1 MATLMFKIAN
11 EPHTVPTIIRPD
23 LPAHLDEVINHA
35 LQKDVE
41 LRYARG
47 AEMARDLR
55 AILSSLG

>member
-1 MATLMFKIAN
+1 
-11 EPHTVPTIIRPD
+11 
-23 LPAHLDEVINHA
+23 LPPHLDEVINHA
-35 LQKDVE
+35 LDKEVE